1 MFATLR
7 QKKMVWAEFEERYE
21 SDSMR
26 QGLSDFRFL
35 SHLSLFILFSPFS
48 LAVMGIQFLFCKTRK
63 MNKRNWLW

>member
-26 QGLSDFRFL
+26 QG
-35 SHLSLFILFSPFS
+35 SLTLGFYLIYP
-48 LAVMGIQFLFCKTRK
+48 FLFYFYR
-63 MNKRNWLW
+63 LVLQ